1 MLAGLPSAM
10 AVGVFDRLIAF
21 LLFTGFW
28 NDVNCGLKNA
38 FICERHN
45 STYSGFVPTVLPP
58 LGGCP
63 EMWILFQNKVHIHN
77 K

>member
-1 MLAGLPSAM
+1 M
-10 AVGVFDRLIAF
+10 AVRAFDKVTAF

-28 NDVNCGLKNA
+28 NYINCGLKNT
-38 FICERHN
+38 FICERRN

-63 EMWILFQNKVHIHN
+63 EMWILFQNKVQ
-77 K
+77 